1 MKPALAT
8 AHTLTGALAVA
19 ALVSLAPVASS
30 GELACRISGLERYEI
45 RATHPGSGCVVSA
58 YIQAC
63 SEAEQ
68 IHREKC
74 QEF

>member
-1 MKPALAT
+1 MKPAPAT
-8 AHTLTGALAVA
+8 SHTLAGALAFA
-19 ALVSLAPVASS
+19 ALVSLAPVSASA
-30 GELACRISGLERYEI
+30 ELACRISGLEHYEI